1 MLHET
6 FEGGVLR
13 VIMKYIY
20 INAVLMSFNVFCAEG
35 MVKLRH
41 PQPRYPSQQK
51 INWSSHEP
59 HVQAQY
65 AALCLMSI
73 KHTVPVGY
81 ILVDYFPADPTKPSS
96 QQPAIHKPVARAQ
109 SKPVPT
115 STSARKS
122 PLPPLTL
129 GGSRPTT
136 TKAFGSLND
145 YNTASDEIDQE
156 GAVTFLSMR
165 YKYYDK

>member
-1 MLHET
+1 MR
-6 FEGGVLR
+6 GGLLR

-20 INAVLMSFNVFCAEG
+20 INAVLISFNVFCAEG

-51 INWSSHEP
+51 ICWSIHE
-59 HVQAQY
+59 AQY
-65 AALCLMSI
+65 AALYLMSI
-73 KHTVPVGY
+73 RNQVPVRY
-81 ILVDYFPADPTKPSS
+81 ILEDYFPSELSSFPPSYLQS
-96 QQPAIHKPVARAQ
+96 QQPTIHKPVAIQAQ
-109 SKPVPT
+109 SKPVPIL
-115 STSARKS
+115 TSACKS
-122 PLPPLTL
+122 HLPPLTL

-145 YNTASDEIDQE
+145 YNTASDEIDQK

-165 YKYYDK
+165 YKNYDK